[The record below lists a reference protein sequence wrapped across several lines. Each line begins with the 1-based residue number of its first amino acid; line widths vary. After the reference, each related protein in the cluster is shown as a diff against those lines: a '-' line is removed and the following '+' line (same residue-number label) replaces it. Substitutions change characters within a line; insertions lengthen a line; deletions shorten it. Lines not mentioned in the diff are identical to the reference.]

1 MRNLNILLL
10 TVMLLLPGITMA
22 WQLDTAELYD
32 IEKLGT
38 NINSRYHESAP
49 VISPDGNT
57 LYWFVENHPDNTYHG
72 KEAHNQDIWYSN
84 RDVDGTWLPAK
95 HMESPLNQSQF
106 NQVLAVLNNGNTLL
120 IRGGTSKNDHGLAL
134 THRSGSKWSRP
145 DDIDVEDYDK
155 LNQGVFSGGSLNS
168 DGSVLVLYFAEKA
181 GSKFSDLYVSFRE
194 KEMKYS
200 RPVKLPMST
209 FKDEFGPFI
218 APDDKTMYFASNRYD
233 GYGDVDIW
241 VSTRLDDTWLKWS
254 EPVNLGPPV
263 NTKGFDAYFSIDA
276 EGKNAFTSRAYM
288 SADGG
293 SLDII
298 GLTPK
303 PEILISGTLKDKK
316 TGKPVQG
323 IVAVKVGEKGTVSI
337 ETDAQGRFSRSFRER
352 VVYQFRVDEKGYQIL
367 SDSLDMTNARP
378 NETVSKDLL
387 LDPIPA
393 EIILFGFVTN
403 NKTGEPLFTDVNIKA
418 FDGKRL
424 SVGTDDRGYYTT
436 KLPAEGEYELSAQV
450 DGFYDKKIKVSVRG
464 VKNYYLEV
472 GQDLKLDP
480 EPVPIILNGTVTNQK
495 TGAPMAVTV
504 RTEALRDANVKV
516 NAASDA
522 GNGNYSMTMPGAGW
536 YYIYA
541 GAEGFLNFSDSIEVY
556 EPFSKD
562 ERFTKDI
569 ALVPIEIGVTVRLN
583 KIYFDFNKTDLRP
596 ESFAELDRLVELMN
610 LNPSVKIE
618 IAGHTDDKGSDEYN
632 QTLSQGRAES
642 VMNYLLQQGIN
653 SDRVVAKGYGES
665 QPEVPN
671 DSDENRQIN
680 RRVEFTVL
688 SK

>member
-1 MRNLNILLL
+1 MRIIKNILLP
-10 TVMLLLPGITMA
+10 VMLLLPALTFG
-22 WQLDTAELYD
+22 WQLDTTELYD
-32 IEKLGT
+32 LEKLGT
-38 NINSRYHESAP
+38 NVNSRYHESAP
-49 VISPDGNT
+49 VVSPDGNT
-57 LYWFVENHPDNTYHG
+57 LYWFVENHPDNTFHG
-72 KEAHNQDIWYSN
+72 KESHNQDIWYST
-84 RDVDGTWLPAK
+84 RDVDGSWLPAK

-106 NQVLAVLNNGNTLL
+106 NQVLAVLNDGNTLL

-134 THRSGSKWSRP
+134 THRSGDKWSRP
-145 DDIDVEDYDK
+145 DEVDIDDYDK
-155 LNQGVFSGGSLNS
+155 MNEGVFSGGALNS
-168 DGSVLVLYFAEKA
+168 DGSVLILYFAEKA
-181 GSKFSDLYVSFRE
+181 GSKFSDLYVSFRI

-200 RPVKLPMST
+200 RPVKLALST

-218 APDDKTMYFASNRYD
+218 AADDKTMYFASNRYD
-233 GYGDVDIW
+233 GYGDVDVW

-293 SLDII
+293 SLDIL

-303 PEILISGTLKDKK
+303 PEIIISGTVKDKT
-316 TGKPVQG
+316 TGKPVPG
-323 IVAVKVGEKGTVSI
+323 FVEVRVGEKGIVSI
-337 ETDAQGRFSRSFRER
+337 ETDDKGYYSKTFRER
-352 VVYQFRVDEKGYQIL
+352 ATYQFRVDEKGYQIL
-367 SDSLDMTNARP
+367 YDSIDLNNAGF
-378 NETVSKDLL
+378 NESITKDLL

-403 NKTGEPLFTDVNIKA
+403 SKTGEPLYTDLQIKA
-418 FDGKRL
+418 PDGKRL
-424 SVGTDDRGYYTT
+424 KAGTDEKGYYTT
-436 KLPAEGEYELSAQV
+436 RLPAEGDYEILATV
-450 DGFYDKKIKVSVRG
+450 GGFYDKQVMVPVRG
-464 VKNYYLEV
+464 VQNFYLEV
-472 GQDLKLDP
+472 GQDIALDP
-480 EPVPIILNGTVTNQK
+480 EPVPIVLKGTVTNSK

-504 RTEALRDANVKV
+504 RAEAATAESIKV
-516 NAASDA
+516 TAPSSQD
-522 GNGNYSMTMPGAGW
+522 GGKYSTTLPEAGW

-541 GAEGFLNFSDSIEVY
+541 GAEGFLNYNDSIEVY
-556 EPFSKD
+556 EPFSK
-562 ERFTKDI
+562 EEVFTKDI

-583 KIYFDFNKTDLRP
+583 KIYFDFNKADLRE

-642 VMNYLLQQGIN
+642 VMNYLLEQGIGG
-653 SDRVVAKGYGES
+653 DRVVAKGYGES
-665 QPEVPN
+665 APEVPN